1 MSVRLSQLPVELKIA
16 ISCFLLA
23 MGYAY
28 LFAQINLQINT
39 RKADGDATGSATI
52 QDIVVTYHGDRN
64 QTLLGTKINGTM
76 REHLPT
82 EEDKI
87 AIEQWIKNGRT
98 EEEYLEI
105 VQQLMDAYCTN
116 CHPYGDRPEY
126 PLETYEQVYQA
137 AEPDRGPSIGKL
149 AKFTHFHAFGMGV
162 FAFLLSGIFT
172 FTSFSP
178 PLRYFG
184 VVLPFLSIFLDIT
197 SWWLTKLV
205 SPVFAYA
212 VYLAGLMTG
221 VSFAVA
227 ILGSLYDLWIR
238 TSTAES

>member
-1 MSVRLSQLPVELKIA
+1 MTVRLFRLPIELKISV
-16 ISCFLLA
+16 SCFLLM

-28 LFAQINLQINT
+28 LFAFINLQINT
-39 RKADGDATGSATI
+39 RKADGDATGLATI

-76 REHLPT
+76 REYLPT
-82 EEDKI
+82 EGDKI
-87 AIEQWIKNGRT
+87 AIEQWIKNDRT

-116 CHPYGDRPEY
+116 CHPYGDRPDY

-137 AEPDRGPSIGKL
+137 AEPDQGPSIGKL

-162 FAFLLSGIFT
+162 FAFLLSGIFA

-184 VVLPFLSIFLDIT
+184 VVLPFLSISLDIT
-197 SWWLTKLV
+197 AWWLTKLV
-205 SPVFAYA
+205 SPAFAYV
-212 VYLAGLMTG
+212 VYSAGLMTG
-221 VSFAVA
+221 ASFAVT

-238 TSTAES
+238 TSTVES